1 MPAAAWI
8 LRRQFLIKQSTGSL
22 FIPLPCSIEDGFTLR
37 MTQDYVPKDSVV
49 SGVPAWFAEEPDSCA
64 ASEGEASRKGQELF
78 V

>member
-1 MPAAAWI
+1 
-8 LRRQFLIKQSTGSL
+8 
-22 FIPLPCSIEDGFTLR
+22 